1 MIRKTS
7 NALEYL
13 FLNDSGDF
21 NVLKKKISADQIELF
36 KRSDALVI
44 KDGKYKM
51 TEKGKEIYV
60 REYAFDKNN
69 SLALIR

>member
-44 KDGKYKM
+44 KDGKYKL
-51 TEKGKEIYV
+51 TEKGKEAYV
-60 REYAFDKNN
+60 SEYFSDKDS
-69 SLALIR
+69 SLALFR